1 LTPLFLHLYSAPC
14 SVESNLVPR
23 LFPLRASLRVVER
36 AWVRGCVES
45 WHCAIGILG
54 MHFWCLL
61 YNIYYQIF
69 EIPASQLPN
78 FPVGSS
84 TYARIKIVYN

>member
-1 LTPLFLHLYSAPC
+1 LTPLFLHIYSAPC
-14 SVESNLVPR
+14 S
-23 LFPLRASLRVVER
+23 
-36 AWVRGCVES
+36 VES

-54 MHFWCLL
+54 MQFWCLL

-69 EIPASQLPN
+69 EISASQLPN

-84 TYARIKIVYN
+84 TYARIKIVCN